1 MLKSFEYKV
10 NKFLRDYGEDLDDN
24 YEEMWKEKIIITK
37 RAVEKSRRESEVV
50 QDAEKNENERNPVE
64 QEPQDVK
71 EEEMLVAKLP
81 DPPSDDPNEGD
92 IKDKEIQ
99 RKLSKLKKF
108 NKKWLDKEDCPQ
120 DKEKVKAV

>member
-50 QDAEKNENERNPVE
+50 QDAEKNQNERNPVE

-71 EEEMLVAKLP
+71 EEEMLVAKLS

-99 RKLSKLKKF
+99 QKLSKLKKF